1 MRSVLLWL
9 GPALVLALAVVCG
22 FIVWCVGT
30 EPGTRWMLHTA
41 VRQVQGEVRGIQ
53 GTVWNGLRV
62 QNLSVKLP
70 EVAIELDDLNLK
82 VDWREL
88 TQRQLH
94 VREISAARLAIT
106 VTQSGQT
113 SQAPFPVTA
122 LPVRVALDHVAVG
135 ELSVTT
141 DGQPLPVGVRNL
153 QAAFS
158 LSEQNASLVLQG
170 VDLAHADITASV
182 EGNVDVSEL
191 ADPWPLSAR
200 LQARVQTSRASSPL
214 CVHNFLPTL
223 PSAAATAAIAA
234 ATAGVCAA
242 DMSVNLSGSLDAMS
256 LKVDGRG
263 QGLDL
268 VLNANLLPRKS
279 LPVSN
284 GDLALRLADGS
295 TLKADLSVDA
305 STNEGSGRDH
315 VVGSVSADRLNLGRL
330 VGSAIP
336 QAMLT
341 GKLELDAWLQD
352 YTNLLSAKVG
362 LQVAAGSSWNRQP
375 VSGHVRANIAV
386 QDGATP
392 AQAPAAVGAAQGSAV
407 PKVAPQAPLPAWQR
421 LRLSGLDIDMHVG
434 RDRVSGKGA
443 LGAPGSQLALD
454 VAVARLADLWPGLE
468 GGVRARA
475 QLGGTLSKYGAKINA
490 VYSPGVAKAQGIGQG
505 PFDVR
510 LDADGGWAA
519 DRAGVG
525 EWKGRVLALSVSHAG
540 LGMQLQAPVAVSYA
554 PQALASA
561 WQWQVGATT
570 LAVQLPLNQSVV
582 VRHLGSRGRAGAW
595 ETQGAIDH
603 LTTSR
608 RLLREVQKTLGL
620 AQSSADARGRVVVAS
635 DKRND
640 QQQIDYAVDWNMKF
654 LGALEGQAH
663 IRRLSGDLI
672 VPGNPDVP
680 LGLQALNVDIN
691 AKPVGASLSRLTAD
705 VRVVTAK
712 MGQGTVTAS
721 AMLRSTPGGGF
732 VLDRKDPQTVDV
744 DAEIKDL
751 GWLSLFTGDAM
762 DLGGSVQANLKARS
776 KPDGTWT
783 TSGTVRGENIRI
795 VRVDD
800 GVRLLD
806 GTLSAHFDGDRFV
819 LDSLRFPARLR
830 VTPKEWRTAEWVSSN
845 PDARDG
851 SLTLTGQWSLESS
864 TGAVDIDLYRYP
876 LLQRSDRYAMVT
888 GKLHASAS
896 ASGVALSG
904 KITADAGWV
913 DLDMLSSVPTLDSDV
928 VVLRNG
934 KAPAASA
941 PVNVSM
947 DLDIDLGPRFYIT
960 GYGVDSGLVGD
971 MHLSMHEGT
980 LTAMGALRTRGG
992 AIDIYGQH
1000 LQLRRGTITFQGSA
1014 TDPVLNIEAL
1024 RTGLSVEAGVR
1035 VAGTAKRPRIDLVSY
1050 PDVSDVQKLSWLL
1063 LGRGPDDSGGD
1074 AALLFS
1080 VGTSFLTDGEP
1091 FYRKFGLDDVAM
1103 QSGTLGSTGSI
1114 LPVETVVRGLDTG
1127 TSDIERR
1134 FVTASKNLSKGFTV
1148 SVQQALSDTGT
1159 VGRLSYQLARGLSV
1173 DLSVGTV
1180 NGIALIY
1187 RTIFRD

>member
-1 MRSVLLWL
+1 MLLWL

-88 TQRQLH
+88 TQRRLH

-113 SQAPFPVTA
+113 SQAPFSVPA

-158 LSEQNASLVLQG
+158 LSGQNASLALQG

-214 CVHNFLPTL
+214 CVHNFLPAL
-223 PSAAATAAIAA
+223 PSAAPAT
-234 ATAGVCAA
+234 TAGACAA
-242 DMSVNLSGSLDAMS
+242 DVAVNLSGSLDAMS
-256 LKVDGRG
+256 LKVDGGG

-268 VLNANLLPRKS
+268 VFNANLLPRKS

-305 STNEGSGRDH
+305 SPNEGSGRDH
-315 VVGSVSADRLNLGRL
+315 VVGWVSADRLNLGRL

-392 AQAPAAVGAAQGSAV
+392 AQAPAAAGAAQASAV
-407 PKVAPQAPLPAWQR
+407 QMAAPQVPPPVWQR

-454 VAVARLADLWPGLE
+454 VAVARLADLWPGLQ
-468 GGVRARA
+468 GAVRAQV
-475 QLGGTLSKYGAKINA
+475 QLGGTLSKHDAKINA
-490 VYSPGVAKAQGIGQG
+490 VYSPGAAKAQGIGQG

-554 PQALASA
+554 PQAPAPA

-654 LGALEGQAH
+654 LGALEGRAH

-680 LGLQALNVDIN
+680 LGLQALNVNIN

-762 DLGGSVQANLKARS
+762 DLGGSVRANLKARS

-800 GVRLLD
+800 GVRLLN

-971 MHLSMHEGT
+971 MHLSMHEGA

-1159 VGRLSYQLARGLSV
+1159 VGRLSYRLARGLSA

>member
-1 MRSVLLWL
+1 
-9 GPALVLALAVVCG
+9 
-22 FIVWCVGT
+22 
-30 EPGTRWMLHTA
+30 
-41 VRQVQGEVRGIQ
+41 
-53 GTVWNGLRV
+53 
-62 QNLSVKLP
+62 
-70 EVAIELDDLNLK
+70 
-82 VDWREL
+82 
-88 TQRQLH
+88 
-94 VREISAARLAIT
+94 
-106 VTQSGQT
+106 
-113 SQAPFPVTA
+113 
-122 LPVRVALDHVAVG
+122 
-135 ELSVTT
+135 
-141 DGQPLPVGVRNL
+141 
-153 QAAFS
+153 
-158 LSEQNASLVLQG
+158 
-170 VDLAHADITASV
+170 
-182 EGNVDVSEL
+182 
-191 ADPWPLSAR
+191 
-200 LQARVQTSRASSPL
+200 
-214 CVHNFLPTL
+214 
-223 PSAAATAAIAA
+223 
-234 ATAGVCAA
+234 
-242 DMSVNLSGSLDAMS
+242 
-256 LKVDGRG
+256 
-263 QGLDL
+263 
-268 VLNANLLPRKS
+268 
-279 LPVSN
+279 
-284 GDLALRLADGS
+284 
-295 TLKADLSVDA
+295 
-305 STNEGSGRDH
+305 
-315 VVGSVSADRLNLGRL
+315 
-330 VGSAIP
+330 
-336 QAMLT
+336 
-341 GKLELDAWLQD
+341 
-352 YTNLLSAKVG
+352 
-362 LQVAAGSSWNRQP
+362 
-375 VSGHVRANIAV
+375 
-386 QDGATP
+386 
-392 AQAPAAVGAAQGSAV
+392 
-407 PKVAPQAPLPAWQR
+407 
-421 LRLSGLDIDMHVG
+421 
-434 RDRVSGKGA
+434 
-443 LGAPGSQLALD
+443 
-454 VAVARLADLWPGLE
+454 
-468 GGVRARA
+468 
-475 QLGGTLSKYGAKINA
+475 
-490 VYSPGVAKAQGIGQG
+490 
-505 PFDVR
+505 
-510 LDADGGWAA
+510 
-519 DRAGVG
+519 
-525 EWKGRVLALSVSHAG
+525 
-540 LGMQLQAPVAVSYA
+540 LQAPVAVSYA
-554 PQALASA
+554 PLALAPA

-672 VPGNPDVP
+672 VPGKPVVP

-783 TSGTVRGENIRI
+783 ASGTVRGENIRI

-806 GTLSAHFDGDRFV
+806 GTLLAHFDGDRFV

-851 SLTLTGQWSLESS
+851 SLTLTGQWSLQNS

-896 ASGVALSG
+896 ASGVVLSG

-1014 TDPVLNIEAL
+1014 SDPVLNI
-1024 RTGLSVEAGVR
+1024 
-1035 VAGTAKRPRIDLVSY
+1035 
-1050 PDVSDVQKLSWLL
+1050 
-1063 LGRGPDDSGGD
+1063 
-1074 AALLFS
+1074 
-1080 VGTSFLTDGEP
+1080 
-1091 FYRKFGLDDVAM
+1091 
-1103 QSGTLGSTGSI
+1103 
-1114 LPVETVVRGLDTG
+1114 
-1127 TSDIERR
+1127 
-1134 FVTASKNLSKGFTV
+1134 
-1148 SVQQALSDTGT
+1148 
-1159 VGRLSYQLARGLSV
+1159 
-1173 DLSVGTV
+1173 
-1180 NGIALIY
+1180 
-1187 RTIFRD
+1187 